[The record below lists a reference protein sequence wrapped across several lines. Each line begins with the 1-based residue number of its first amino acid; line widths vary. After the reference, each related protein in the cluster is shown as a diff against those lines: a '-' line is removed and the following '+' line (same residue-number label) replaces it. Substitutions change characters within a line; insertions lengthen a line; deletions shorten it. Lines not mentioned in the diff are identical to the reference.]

1 MVVGVV
7 AGVVVGV
14 VWSGAVVGTFP
25 LRAFV
30 KTRRKEGVDLSRFE
44 GLRMK
49 EGWNPR
55 RNHVWFGSRE
65 QTNE

>member
-1 MVVGVV
+1 MV

-30 KTRRKEGVDLSRFE
+30 KTRRKEGVDLSRFG

-49 EGWNPR
+49 ESTSESCL
-55 RNHVWFGSRE
+55 VW
-65 QTNE
+65 